1 MVGVEVLGEEK
12 LDIELG
18 LKLFFSLLIFR
29 KLSETVASKPNNLCG
44 LAVLYHP
51 LLVIAP
57 KPFPRGFKYACKKDF
72 ASLTLSKRTCDF
84 KEKEKNTNREIIKN
98 RNI

>member
-1 MVGVEVLGEEK
+1 MLDEEK

-44 LAVLYHP
+44 LAVLYQP

-72 ASLTLSKRTCDF
+72 ASLIFSTRTCDL
-84 KEKEKNTNREIIKN
+84 EEIEQNNNIGIIKN
-98 RNI
+98 RSIKSLFI